1 MMAIISPDDMAK
13 LLAERLK
20 QRRLD
25 YNWTRE
31 ELSSRSDV
39 TVASIRRFE
48 NKAEI
53 SLSRL
58 LQLCFVL
65 HAMDD
70 FDHILV
76 PPKFTSI
83 AQLEQNRNQKK
94 RQRARKKSS

>member
-1 MMAIISPDDMAK
+1 MLTINSPGDIAR
-13 LLAERLK
+13 LLADRLK

-25 YNWTRE
+25 YNWSRE
-31 ELSSRSDV
+31 ELFSRSGV

-53 SLSRL
+53 SLNRL

-70 FDHILV
+70 FENVLL
-76 PPKFTSI
+76 PPKLTSI
-83 AQLEQNRNQKK
+83 AQL
-94 RQRARKKSS
+94 

>member
-1 MMAIISPDDMAK
+1 MLTIKSPNDIAK
-13 LLAERLK
+13 LLALRLK

-25 YNWTRE
+25 YNWSRE

-48 NKAEI
+48 TKAEI

-70 FDHILV
+70 FENILA
-76 PPKFTSI
+76 PAKLTSI
-83 AQLEQNRNQKK
+83 AQLEKNMKKKK
-94 RQRARKKSS
+94 RQRARRKPS